1 MSAAYCVATLTARNG
16 DRHSARR
23 IEEDVMDKTKSVL
36 FGSLLVL
43 FPMVL
48 FLALFASYVSAE
60 TKTLKIGLITSVT
73 GPMAPAFKPMFD
85 AVKPTEEL
93 INRRGGVTV
102 NGQKYNIQI
111 IAEDDQSSPPGA
123 ISAVNRLIQQGVKF
137 LVPPMFMVTDMALVP
152 TAEEA
157 KVLRMK
163 AFGLGP
169 EEVNTKIKYGFYA
182 DSSLYNIEPCFDY
195 LAKTYPQAKRVAIIM
210 PDDPGANVAF
220 ELNEKA
226 IQKRGMQLVFTEKF
240 KIGSEDF
247 YPILTKALEQKPD
260 AIDMPVSIVPWSAGI
275 INQSRELGFTGPIFA
290 PGLFGDI
297 NLVNGMIDKK
307 YAHDLFHAGPDVL
320 SDKMPPI
327 LKDLRKLVEQAKQPF
342 IMDSMLGLDALYPLL
357 QCIERTR
364 SLDTDKV
371 VAAIEKMKSID
382 TIWGKGKWG
391 GKEFF
396 GVDHCIVRPITISR
410 IVNGKVEQLD
420 FIGK

>member
-1 MSAAYCVATLTARNG
+1 MKKVRSAGVVFCTVLLLTLCALSNSFAQASG
-16 DRHSARR
+16 QA
-23 IEEDVMDKTKSVL
+23 KVL
-36 FGSLLVL
+36 Q
-43 FPMVL
+43 
-48 FLALFASYVSAE
+48 
-60 TKTLKIGLITSVT
+60 IGLITSVT
-73 GPMAPAFKPMFD
+73 GLMAPAFKPMYD
-85 AVKPTEEL
+85 AVKPTEDL
-93 INRRGGVTV
+93 INARGGITIG
-102 NGQKYNIQI
+102 GQKYTIRIVTQ
-111 IAEDDQSSPPGA
+111 DDQSSPPGA
-123 ISAVNRLIQQGVKF
+123 ISAVNKVIQQGVKF

-169 EEVNTKIKYGFYA
+169 EEVNPKIKYGFYA

-195 LAKTYPQAKRVAIIM
+195 LIKTYPQAKRVAIIM
-210 PDDPGANVAF
+210 PDDPGANVAL

-275 INQSRELGFTGPIFA
+275 INQSRELGFNGPIFA

-297 NLVNGMIDKK
+297 NLVNGMINKK
-307 YAHDLFHAGPDVL
+307 YAHDLFHGGPDVL

-357 QCIERTR
+357 QCIERAQ

-371 VAAIEKMKSID
+371 VAAIEKMKIID

-396 GVDHCIVRPITISR
+396 GVDHCIVRPITLSR
-410 IVNGKVEQLD
+410 IVDGKVEQLD